1 MGEKEK
7 PKMTRSGGSL
17 PRNGEGRGV
26 ETHGTVGRNEGG
38 REAGSTNPAASNLKR
53 RFTTPGID
61 PLEGVEMET
70 RRSVITN
77 PDGSI
82 VFEMNDVEVPRT
94 WSQLAT
100 DIVAS
105 KYFRKAGVTTADGR
119 EHSVKQLVRRI
130 TKTIRAAG
138 EDLGGYFADRE
149 EAETFEAEL
158 AALLVSQRGAFNSPV
173 WFNCGLHHEYGI
185 SGSGGN
191 FGWNPDTDHIEQI
204 DDAYSR
210 PQCSACF
217 IQSVDDDLMSIFT
230 LVKNEARLFKY
241 GSGTGTNFSRLR
253 GRQEML
259 SGGGTSS
266 GLMSFLEV
274 LDRAAGATKSGGTTR
289 RAAKMVCLDMD
300 HPEIVDFIEWK
311 SREEKKARALI
322 DAGYASDFNGDAYRT
337 VSGQNSNNSVRVTDE
352 FMKAV
357 EDDGSWKTRFSTTG
371 EVCDTYRARDLWD
384 RIGRAAWEC
393 ADPGIQFD
401 STINRW
407 HTCKSTGRIN
417 ASNPC
422 SEYMFLDDSACNLSS
437 LNLVHFLDDE
447 GHFDVESYRH
457 AIRVFITAMEILVDL
472 SSYPTEKIAQN
483 SHDYRPLG
491 LGYAN
496 LGSLLMIWGVPYDS
510 DEGRAIAGALT
521 AVLTGHAYR
530 VSAEIASKKGPFPG
544 WRKNAKSMADV
555 MRMHRSAVE
564 DIAPGC
570 PLRLLEAARTDW
582 DEAVRFGDAYGYRNA
597 QATVLAPTGTI
608 GLLMD
613 CDTTGIEPDFSLVKF
628 KKLAGGGYFKIVN
641 QSVTRA
647 LRGLGYTE
655 SQITGIDQY
664 VRGTMTLQGGPGI
677 DPAALREKGFTEEDL
692 KKVEAALPGAFSLD
706 GAVTPWT
713 LGEGALARL
722 GISKE
727 RSMQP
732 GFSLLRE
739 LGFSRGVI
747 EHATDVICG
756 RMTVEG
762 APHLLDQHLPIFDC
776 ANRCGRDGKRFIE
789 PMGHV
794 RMMAAAQPFIS
805 GAISKT
811 VNLPAETIE
820 QDIDHLYK
828 SSWKMGLKAVAVYR
842 DGSKRSQPLSSSGDG
857 ENKSEKKEKG
867 SPVPFAEK
875 PLEPVAAASSAIP
888 ATPETRVAAEFLAQP
903 AMKRERLPQKRGGF
917 TQEARVGGQKI
928 YLRTGEYEDGRLG
941 EIFIDMHKEGAAFRS
956 MMNCFAIAVSLGL
969 QYGVPLDEYVDCF
982 TFTRFDPHGHTDH
995 PNVRFST
1002 SIVDYVFRVLAMEYL
1017 GRLDMVQVPPQVAMA
1032 AAVEAAIEEAE
1043 AGEAEDEAA
1052 EEAKAADA
1060 RPAAESRPAPAA
1072 RVKAAAVA
1080 LPVSNGNGNGHDGH
1094 GNGAAHGR
1102 EARWAAARTR
1112 GITEQL
1118 TMVMKDA
1125 PFCDTCGHLTVRNGA
1140 CYKCLNCGQ
1149 SVGCS

>member
-1 MGEKEK
+1 MKIAGNQR
-7 PKMTRSGGSL
+7 T
-17 PRNGEGRGV
+17 EGRGV
-26 ETHGTVGRNEGG
+26 ETHGTVGRKEDGYA
-38 REAGSTNPAASNLKR
+38 AGSPNPAASTLTR
-53 RFTTPGID
+53 RFTTLGVD
-61 PLEGVEMET
+61 PLQSTEMEP

-77 PDGSI
+77 PDGSV
-82 VFEMNDVEVPRT
+82 VFEMNDVEVPRN

-105 KYFRKAGVTTADGR
+105 KYFRKAGVPAADGR
-119 EHSVKQLVRRI
+119 EHSVRQLVRRI
-130 TKTIRAAG
+130 VRTIRAAG
-138 EDLGGYFADRE
+138 EELGGYFADKD
-149 EAETFEAEL
+149 EAQTFEDEL
-158 AALLVSQRGAFNSPV
+158 AALLVTQRGAFNSPV
-173 WFNCGLHHEYGI
+173 WFNCGLSHEYGI
-185 SGSGGN
+185 QGSGGN
-191 FGWNPDTDHIEQI
+191 FAWNPDADHIEEI
-204 DDAYSR
+204 EDAYSR

-217 IQSVDDDLMSIFT
+217 IQSVQDDLMSIFS
-230 LVKNEARLFKY
+230 LAKNEARLFKY
-241 GSGTGTNFSRLR
+241 GSGTGTNFSSLR
-253 GRQEML
+253 GRQEKL

-300 HPEIVDFIEWK
+300 HPEIVDFIDWK

-322 DAGYASDFNGDAYRT
+322 EAGYPSDFNGDAYRT

-352 FMKAV
+352 FMEAV
-357 EDDGSWKTRFSTTG
+357 ANDGKWQTRLVTNG
-371 EVCDTYRARDLWD
+371 QACETYRARDLMD
-384 RIGRAAWEC
+384 KIAAAAWEC

-407 HTCKSTGRIN
+407 HTCKGAGRIN

-422 SEYMFLDDSACNLSS
+422 SEYMFLDDSACNLAS
-437 LNLVHFLDDE
+437 LNLTQFLDEDAR
-447 GHFDVESYRH
+447 FDVDGYRH

-472 SSYPTEKIAQN
+472 SSYPTERIAQN

-496 LGSLLMIWGVPYDS
+496 LGSLLMILGVPYDS
-510 DEGRAIAGALT
+510 EEGRSICGALT
-521 AVLTGHAYR
+521 AILTGHAYR

-544 WRKNAKSMADV
+544 WRKNAQPMAEV
-555 MRMHRSAVE
+555 MRMHRFAVE
-564 DIAPGC
+564 EIPAGC
-570 PLRLLEAARTDW
+570 PLGLLEAARQDW
-582 DEAVRFGDAYGYRNA
+582 DGAIRFGDAYGYRNA
-597 QATVLAPTGTI
+597 QATVIAPTGTI

-613 CDTTGIEPDFSLVKF
+613 CDTTGIEPDFALVKF

-655 SQITGIDQY
+655 QQISEIDQY
-664 VRGTMTLQGGPGI
+664 VRGTMTLLGGPGI
-677 DPAALREKGFTEEDL
+677 DRAALREKGLNEDDL
-692 KKVEAALPGAFSLD
+692 KSIEAVLPGAFSLD
-706 GAVTPWT
+706 GAVTPWVV
-713 LGEGALARL
+713 GEKTMARL
-722 GISKE
+722 GIAKE
-727 RSMQP
+727 RSSQP

-739 LGFSRGVI
+739 LGFNRGQI
-747 EHATDVICG
+747 EHASDVICG

-762 APHLLDQHLPIFDC
+762 APHLLEQHLPIFDC
-776 ANRCGRDGKRFIE
+776 ANRCGRDGLRFIE
-789 PMGHV
+789 ARGHL

-811 VNLPAETIE
+811 VNVPNETSALEIE
-820 QDIDHLYK
+820 QLYTE
-828 SSWKMGLKAVAVYR
+828 SWRMGLKAVAIYR
-842 DGSKRSQPLSSSGDG
+842 DGSKQSQPLSSSGEG
-857 ENKSEKKEKG
+857 EKTQESTAAA
-867 SPVPFAEK
+867 PI
-875 PLEPVAAASSAIP
+875 PVASTVPAAA
-888 ATPETRVAAEFLAQP
+888 EVRVALDAAQP
-903 AMKRERLPQKRGGF
+903 VMKRERLPRKRGGF

-969 QYGVPLDEYVDCF
+969 QYGVPLDEFVDCF
-982 TFTRFDPHGHTDH
+982 TFTRFEPHGHTDH

-1017 GRLDMVQVPPQVAMA
+1017 GRLDMVQVPPEFA
-1032 AAVEAAIEEAE
+1032 AHSA
-1043 AGEAEDEAA
+1043 
-1052 EEAKAADA
+1052 A
-1060 RPAAESRPAPAA
+1060 RPEDTAARTEEPAA
-1072 RVKAAAVA
+1072 MPAREEESEEPHSEDLASAKNE
-1080 LPVSNGNGNGHDGH
+1080 PVSMGNGH
-1094 GNGAAHGR
+1094 GNGNTNGGSNGSNGHAAKRPASLG
-1102 EARWAAARTR
+1102 APKSSAA

-1149 SVGCS
+1149 AVGCS

>member
-1 MGEKEK
+1 M
-7 PKMTRSGGSL
+7 
-17 PRNGEGRGV
+17 
-26 ETHGTVGRNEGG
+26 VGRSEDG
-38 REAGSTNPAASNLKR
+38 REAGSRNPAASIVTR
-53 RFTTPGID
+53 RFSKAGAD
-61 PLEGVEMET
+61 PVDAVEMET

-77 PDGSI
+77 PDGSV
-82 VFEMNDVEVPRT
+82 VFEMNDVEVPKA

-105 KYFRKAGVTTADGR
+105 KYFRKAGVPVPGGR
-119 EHSVKQLVRRI
+119 EHSVRQLVHRI
-130 TKTIRAAG
+130 VKTIRMAG
-138 EDLGGYFADRE
+138 EELGGYFADRD
-149 EAETFEAEL
+149 EAQAFESEL

-173 WFNCGLHHEYGI
+173 WFNCGLHHEYSI
-185 SGSGGN
+185 AGSGGN
-191 FGWNPDTDHIEQI
+191 FAWNPDTDHVEEVE
-204 DDAYSR
+204 DAYSR

-217 IQSVDDDLMSIFT
+217 IQSVDDDLMSIFS
-230 LVKNEARLFKY
+230 LAKNEARLFKY
-241 GSGTGTNFSRLR
+241 GSGTGTNFSKLR
-253 GRQEML
+253 GRQEKL

-322 DAGYASDFNGDAYRT
+322 EAGYPSDFNGDAYRT

-357 EDDGSWKTRFSTTG
+357 DEDGPWRTRFVTSG
-371 EVCDTYRARDLWD
+371 AVGDTYRARDLMEK
-384 RIGRAAWEC
+384 IARAAWEC
-393 ADPGIQFD
+393 ADPGMQFD
-401 STINRW
+401 TTINRW
-407 HTCKSTGRIN
+407 HTCKETGRIN

-422 SEYMFLDDSACNLSS
+422 SEYMFLDDSACNLAS
-437 LNLVHFLDDE
+437 LNLVQFLDDE
-447 GHFDVESYRH
+447 GNFDIDGYRH

-472 SSYPTEKIAQN
+472 SSYPTERIAQN

-496 LGSLLMIWGVPYDS
+496 LGSLLMILGVPYDS
-510 DEGRAIAGALT
+510 EEGRAIAGALT
-521 AVLTGHAYR
+521 AILTGHAYR

-544 WRKNAKSMADV
+544 WRENAKSMADV
-555 MRMHRSAVE
+555 MRMHRAAVD

-570 PLRLLEAARTDW
+570 PLRLLEAARADW
-582 DEAVRFGDAYGYRNA
+582 DDAVRFGDAYGYRNA

-641 QSVTRA
+641 QSVARA

-655 SQITGIDQY
+655 SQIEDIDRY
-664 VRGTMTLQGGPGI
+664 VRGTMTLENGPGI
-677 DPAALREKGFTEEDL
+677 DRVRLREKGFTEEDL
-692 KKVEAALPGAFSLD
+692 KKVEAALPGAFSLE

-713 LGEGALARL
+713 LGEAAMTRLSIPKARW
-722 GISKE
+722 S
-727 RSMQP
+727 QP

-739 LGFSRGVI
+739 LGFTKSVI
-747 EHATDVICG
+747 EHASDVICG

-762 APHLLDQHLPIFDC
+762 APHLLDVHLPIFDC

-811 VNLPAETIE
+811 VNLPAEMSALDIE
-820 QDIDHLYK
+820 DLYRK
-828 SSWKMGLKAVAVYR
+828 SWALGLKAVAIYR
-842 DGSKRSQPLSSSGDG
+842 DGSKQSQPLSSSG
-857 ENKSEKKEKG
+857 ESEGKADKKDREKG
-867 SPVPFAEK
+867 AKSAVPFPAEK
-875 PLEPVAAASSAIP
+875 VSEPVVASSILSTMEMRAAIESAGP
-888 ATPETRVAAEFLAQP
+888 AAVTRV
-903 AMKRERLPQKRGGF
+903 RLPRKRGGF

-1017 GRLDMVQVPPQVAMA
+1017 GRHDMVQVPPQVTMA
-1032 AAVEAAIEEAE
+1032 AAVDAAADEAAA
-1043 AGEAEDEAA
+1043 EAA
-1052 EEAKAADA
+1052 EEEAAA
-1060 RPAAESRPAPAA
+1060 HEAAEETVEDPRAGDAKRAPAA
-1072 RVKAAAVA
+1072 LVKVVDA
-1080 LPVSNGNGNGHDGH
+1080 PVTHGAGSGNGNGNGNGH
-1094 GNGAAHGR
+1094 AAGVVR
-1102 EARWAAARTR
+1102 ETRWSQTVKTQ
-1112 GITEQL
+1112 GFTEQL